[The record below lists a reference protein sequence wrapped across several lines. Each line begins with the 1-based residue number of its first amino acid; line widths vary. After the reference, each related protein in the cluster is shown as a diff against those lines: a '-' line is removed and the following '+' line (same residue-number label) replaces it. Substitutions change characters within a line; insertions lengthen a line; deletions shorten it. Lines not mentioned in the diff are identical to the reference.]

1 MKKYILKLLYQDYD
15 IQIKRLTYWYNLEDK
30 HRNTEYQIKVKNSLD
45 NKIKTIKRYIERIE
59 KLSF

>member
-15 IQIKRLTYWYNLEDK
+15 IQVKRFTYWYNLEDK
-30 HRNTEYQIKVKNSLD
+30 YKNTEYQIKLKKSLD
-45 NKIKTIKRYIERIE
+45 KIKTIKRYIERIE